1 MSDATRVARDQR
13 SSFAPSSGNL
23 ATVARR
29 QTQVSE
35 ENRQIRRVTLWGAL
49 ANVLLASVKI
59 VGGKL
64 SGSISLVA
72 DGIHSLSDLATD
84 VVVVVGVSLGEK
96 PPDESHPYGH
106 GRFETLASI
115 LVALAL
121 TAVGV
126 YVTRE
131 AALSMFVHHESPSSG
146 LVMIVLASLSIVVK
160 EALFQV
166 TKIVA
171 RRTRSPALL
180 ANAWHHRSDALSS
193 VAVLLGGI
201 VGLAGFPHGD
211 HVAGIVVGGM
221 VVFVGGKIG
230 FENLCEFLEQSVDQV
245 LIEQIRTVLDRHPEV
260 QGWHELRSRK
270 VGREVF
276 ADVHVLVKPDLT
288 VREGHAV
295 ADELEEALH
304 QTVKDPI
311 NISIHIEPS
320 DDKET

>member
-1 MSDATRVARDQR
+1 MYSPT
-13 SSFAPSSGNL
+13 
-23 ATVARR
+23 TVR
-29 QTQVSE
+29 QQAQIAE
-35 ENRQIRRVTLWGAL
+35 ETRQIRRVTLWGAV
-49 ANVLLASVKI
+49 ANLLLAAVKI
-59 VGGKL
+59 IGGKL

-72 DGIHSLSDLATD
+72 DGIHSFSDLATD
-84 VVVVVGVSLGEK
+84 VVVVVGVSIGEK

-106 GRFETLASI
+106 GRYETLASI

-121 TAVGV
+121 VVVGV
-126 YVTRE
+126 YVARE
-131 AALSMFVHHESPSSG
+131 AALSMFVHHHDASPG
-146 LVMIVLASLSIVVK
+146 LAMILLASLSIVVK

-166 TKIVA
+166 TKLVA

-201 VGLAGFPHGD
+201 VGMAGFPHGD

-221 VVFVGGKIG
+221 VVVVGGKIG
-230 FENLCEFLEQSVDQV
+230 FENLAEFLEQSVDTA
-245 LIEQIRTVLDRHPEV
+245 LLEQIRTVLDRHPEV

-276 ADVHVLVKPDLT
+276 ADVHVLVSPDLT
-288 VREGHAV
+288 VRDGHAV
-295 ADELEEALH
+295 ADELEEALQ

-311 NISIHIEPS
+311 NISIHIEPN
-320 DDKET
+320 DDESA